1 MNKQALKIFSLL
13 SLSVMLAVVSVSATP
28 TGSLKAHI
36 PFDFS
41 VGNKTLP
48 AGVYTVDPYPT
59 PGVLRIRRED
69 CCASAFVITIPMQAQ
84 QKQDQTKLVFHR
96 YGDQY
101 FLAQSWTAGDSD
113 GRELPQSRTE
123 RELVKSRS
131 QHLAKNAVEPEIVCI
146 AAQ

>member
-1 MNKQALKIFSLL
+1 MNKQALKVFSLL
-13 SLSVMLAVVSVSATP
+13 SLSVMLAVVAVSATP
-28 TGSLKAHI
+28 TGSIKAHI

-48 AGVYTVDPYPT
+48 AGAYTVAPLTT
-59 PGVLRIRRED
+59 PGALLIRHED
-69 CCASAFVITIPMQAQ
+69 GRTAAMVITSGMPAQ
-84 QKQDQTKLVFHR
+84 QEQGQTKLVFHR

-101 FLAQSWTAGDSD
+101 FLAQVWTAGDSD
-113 GRELPQSRTE
+113 GRELRQSRTE

-131 QHLAKNAVEPEIVCI
+131 NHLAKNAVEPEIVCI